1 MSTRTRQWMFLL
13 RLNWRTSPLRCW
25 LIVATLVL
33 DVFGQPAFALA
44 LRNFADA
51 VVADQHTA
59 ALRDAVLAAALFSLS
74 TQMPGV
80 RNLLRRDV
88 CERAGLILDGEVL
101 GMVSGIPTV
110 HHLEDPRSLDRIDAV
125 AGRGAE
131 LSNAVFSAAE
141 TLATVMGIGT
151 TLLVLATVSPI
162 LLPTVLLCLPT
173 LWLNRIG
180 QARIRSARLRAAEAQ
195 RTADDLLQVFFDPTV
210 ATELRVTGAG
220 PMILNAYQRRWRTAS
235 RTVGSGMWRAGA
247 LLAVGWL
254 VFLAGFTVA
263 LGFTAVRLSHGSASV
278 GDLIMLLTVARQQ
291 QGMLQN
297 IVAQVAQF
305 MAGIHIA
312 DAYWWLR
319 GVAAESAPSATL
331 PVPATL
337 SHGIELDRVSF
348 SYPGTKVPVLRDI
361 SAKLPAGSLVAL
373 VGSHGS
379 GKTSLIKLLT
389 GMYAPT
395 SGRLTVEHG
404 SLQELDPA
412 AWRARLTCGFQ
423 DFVHYPTLA
432 HEAVGVGDLPAV
444 DDLPEVRRAVAQGGA
459 TRVVERLDDGLMTQL
474 DPVFGGV
481 ELSGGQWQKLALA
494 RTCMRRSPLL
504 VVLDEPTAALDARSE
519 YEVFQR
525 QVQLARELAR
535 RSGTITII
543 VSHRYSTVR
552 MADKILVLSH
562 GSVIEDGDHQRLM
575 ALGGEYARLYAMQ
588 EEAYA

>member
-1 MSTRTRQWMFLL
+1 M
-13 RLNWRTSPLRCW
+13 
-25 LIVATLVL
+25 
-33 DVFGQPAFALA
+33 
-44 LRNFADA
+44 
-51 VVADQHTA
+51 
-59 ALRDAVLAAALFSLS
+59 
-74 TQMPGV
+74 
-80 RNLLRRDV
+80 
-88 CERAGLILDGEVL
+88 
-101 GMVSGIPTV
+101 
-110 HHLEDPRSLDRIDAV
+110 
-125 AGRGAE
+125 
-131 LSNAVFSAAE
+131 
-141 TLATVMGIGT
+141 
-151 TLLVLATVSPI
+151 
-162 LLPTVLLCLPT
+162 
-173 LWLNRIG
+173 
-180 QARIRSARLRAAEAQ
+180 
-195 RTADDLLQVFFDPTV
+195 
-210 ATELRVTGAG
+210 
-220 PMILNAYQRRWRTAS
+220 
-235 RTVGSGMWRAGA
+235 
-247 LLAVGWL
+247 
-254 VFLAGFTVA
+254 
-263 LGFTAVRLSHGSASV
+263 
-278 GDLIMLLTVARQQ
+278 
-291 QGMLQN
+291 
-297 IVAQVAQF
+297 
-305 MAGIHIA
+305 
-312 DAYWWLR
+312 
-319 GVAAESAPSATL
+319 
-331 PVPATL
+331 
-337 SHGIELDRVSF
+337 
-348 SYPGTKVPVLRDI
+348 
-361 SAKLPAGSLVAL
+361 AL

-404 SLQELDPA
+404 SLQELDAA